1 MLHPCLQLNAR
12 AISEDGKKFA
22 SPTNLTIIVI
32 DQNDNKPVFTENP
45 FNGQVS
51 EAESKGRQN
60 DQSAFRINV
69 F

>member
-1 MLHPCLQLNAR
+1 MLHPMSSAQCSCHFR
-12 AISEDGKKFA
+12 RWEKFA

-51 EAESKGRQN
+51 EAESKGSKMTSQPLE
-60 DQSAFRINV
+60 
-69 F
+69 